1 MWLHPG
7 MSPVCFLT
15 YYHRPCVFSCIL
27 LSPYTIKQRFSST
40 LQLLRDFPRSVLLHT
55 SEGFALW

>member
-1 MWLHPG
+1 MSLHPG

-27 LSPYTIKQRFSST
+27 SPYIIKQRFSST
-40 LQLLRDFPRSVLLHT
+40 LQLLRDFPRSVLLHP